1 MQHVSTEFDLYTDY
15 LIINQGQHTTTQLSF
30 LLDNRIKHDTFTRS
44 LSNHAYSSIDL
55 WKVVKPFVKAMQS
68 PDGVLILDDTVEA
81 KPYTDESDL
90 ICWHFDHVTGKS
102 VKGINQL
109 TALYYSQNVSL
120 PVGYQLIYKDE
131 FKTDKKTGK
140 LKRVSSVTKH
150 QYFQQLIKQSIDNGL
165 IFKYVLS
172 DKWFSST
179 ANMNFIAGLNSHFI
193 MPLKENRKI
202 ALSLQDQQQGK
213 YQSIESLGLEE
224 NQTTCVYVKGMQ
236 FPLLITKQ
244 VFKNGDRI
252 QGTLYLVTN
261 DLTADASTIKD
272 YYQRRWK
279 VEEFYKSVKSNLG
292 YAKSPAHTIRTQSNH
307 LYLIMIAFIKLEAIK
322 VNTKKNHF
330 AIKTI
335 LVSNAMKLSMRKIQS
350 LKETISLL
358 SQCA

>member
-1 MQHVSTEFDLYTDY
+1 MQHVSSEFDLYTDY
-15 LIINQGQHTTTQLSF
+15 LIINQGQATMTQLSS
-30 LLDNRIKHDTFTRS
+30 LLENKIKHDTFTRS
-44 LSNHAYSSIDL
+44 LNSRTYTSIDL
-55 WKVVKPFVKAMQS
+55 WKVVKPFVKTMES

-90 ICWHFDHVTGKS
+90 ICWHYDHVTGTS
-102 VKGINQL
+102 IKGINQL

-120 PVGYQLIYKDE
+120 PVAYQLIEKDQ
-131 FKTDKKTGK
+131 FTTDKKTGK
-140 LKRVSSVTKH
+140 PKRVSTTTKH

-165 IFKYVLS
+165 VFKYVLA

-179 ANMNFIAGLNSHFI
+179 ANMIFIAGLNRHFI
-193 MPLKENRKI
+193 MPLKENRKV
-202 ALSLQDQQQGK
+202 ALSLQDHKKGK

-224 NQTTCVYVKGMQ
+224 NQTTCVYLKGMD

-244 VFKNGDRI
+244 VFKDGDRI

-261 DLTADASTIKD
+261 DLTADTSTIKD
-272 YYQRRWK
+272 YYQKRWK

-307 LYLIMIAFIKLEAIK
+307 LYLTMIAFIKLEAIK

-335 LVSNAMKLSMRKIQS
+335 LVANAMKLSMRKIQS

-358 SQCA
+358 NQCA